1 MRVSSVNPQIALFK
15 TRIAPILFE
24 QCSSSARVPIS
35 SSTKDN
41 GEIAKTDESKTM
53 SNNHILTRTLT
64 VLFTGATA
72 AALFLVAF
80 APSASIYAG

>member
-1 MRVSSVNPQIALFK
+1 MG
-15 TRIAPILFE
+15 
-24 QCSSSARVPIS
+24 VPICWL
-35 SSTKDN
+35 TKDN
-41 GEIAKTDESKTM
+41 GQIAKTDESKTM

-72 AALFLVAF
+72 TALFLVAF